1 MNISCLCCCDLKIEA
16 EGRQFWPSVE
26 QKRKQGGLCYQKV
39 KQNQVKLLSFVVDP
53 APKAAETG
61 IVVFQFSLMA
71 SWLFYI
77 TIYYEFN

>member
-1 MNISCLCCCDLKIEA
+1 MNISCVCCCDLKIEA

-26 QKRKQGGLCYQKV
+26 KKRNQGGLCYQKV

-53 APKAAETG
+53 TPKAAETG

-71 SWLFYI
+71 LFIILY
-77 TIYYEFN
+77 YYFYEFN